1 MLLALDAQ
9 IQNTAF
15 LLKYT
20 PSSTSA
26 DCSKGQKNNKLSWL
40 AVMQKSNVS
49 AKG

>member
-1 MLLALDAQ
+1 MLLALEAQ

-26 DCSKGQKNNKLSWL
+26 DCSKGQKKK
-40 AVMQKSNVS
+40 Q
-49 AKG
+49 